1 MKIALLGYGKMGK
14 AIEKIALQR
23 GHEIVLRVSDT
34 QVYEIS
40 KALYLATEGRKGPVW
55 IDVPLDIQ
63 NFRIN
68 ETSQEAYSPT
78 RRMFPSCDK
87 DISYLINYNIL
98 F

>member
-40 KALYLATEGRKGPVW
+40 KQMLLLTLVFQKL
-55 IDVPLDIQ
+55 PLI
-63 NFRIN
+63 
-68 ETSQEAYSPT
+68 TSPT
-78 RRMFPSCDK
+78 ALEIRF
-87 DISYLINYNIL
+87 L
-98 F
+98 